1 MARVNR
7 THRGAL
13 ALAKLPPTTMLKS
26 LLVATL
32 LAFSALPQDSGPLRP
47 LSEAEV
53 KLVQTLAEKDIT
65 LDPARGFCA
74 IPADVTI
81 RDDLL
86 EYLLV
91 GPAGAAHE
99 SAFMTPVSPSVLNV
113 ALLALGVAPGSNAE
127 WRAKD
132 PQPSE
137 AELRA
142 GASPYEVTL
151 PQGAGFFLY
160 VGWRKGEETFVY
172 RVEDLIRNLATGA
185 AMKRHEWVYLGSR
198 VVPNGRKGAAAA
210 DVFGADVYQNL
221 VNIAF
226 FREGLTLVTG
236 SIADCVEQG
245 IWMMN
250 SWLVPERGTRV
261 TLFFARGRL
270 NASDPQVLALLPTVD
285 TERPATEDK

>member
-1 MARVNR
+1 MF
-7 THRGAL
+7 
-13 ALAKLPPTTMLKS
+13 KS
-26 LLVATL
+26 SLVAAV
-32 LAFSALPQDSGPLRP
+32 LAFSALAFSAHPQDTGPLRP

-53 KLVQTLAEKDIT
+53 KLVKTLAEEDIT

-74 IPADVTI
+74 IPADVTV

-99 SAFMTPVSPSVLNV
+99 SAFMTPVNPSVLNV
-113 ALLALGVAPGSNAE
+113 ALLALGVTPGSNAE
-127 WRAKD
+127 WRAKE
-132 PQPSE
+132 PQPTE

-142 GASPYEVTL
+142 GASPYDVTL
-151 PQGAGFFLY
+151 PQGSGFYLY
-160 VGWRKGEETFVY
+160 VGWREGDETYVF
-172 RVEDLIRNLATGA
+172 RVEDLIRNLASGA
-185 AMKRHEWVYLGSR
+185 SMKRHEWVYLGSR
-198 VVPNGRKGAAAA
+198 VVPNGRKGEAAAE
-210 DVFGADVYQNL
+210 VFGADVYQNL

-236 SIADCVEQG
+236 SITDCVEQG

-261 TLFFARGRL
+261 TLFFSRTRL
-270 NASDPQVLALLPTVD
+270 NASDPEVLKLLPLVD
-285 TERPATEDK
+285 TERPAAEGK

>member
-1 MARVNR
+1 MNR
-7 THRGAL
+7 TLRGAL
-13 ALAKLPPTTMLKS
+13 AVAKLPPTTMLKS
-26 LLVATL
+26 LLAATL
-32 LAFSALPQDSGPLRP
+32 LAFSALPQDVGPLRP

-53 KLVQTLAEKDIT
+53 KLVKTLAEQDIT

-99 SAFMTPVSPSVLNV
+99 SAFMTPVSASVLNV

-127 WRAKD
+127 WHAKD

-142 GASPYEVTL
+142 GASPYEVRL
-151 PQGAGFFLY
+151 PEGSGFFLY
-160 VGWRKGEETFVY
+160 VGWREGEETFVY
-172 RVEDLIRNLATGA
+172 RVEDLIRNLANGA

-198 VVPNGRKGAAAA
+198 VVPNGRKGEAAA

-221 VNIAF
+221 INIAF

-236 SIADCVEQG
+236 SIADCVDQG

-261 TLFFARGRL
+261 TLFFARTRL